1 MADVL
6 VNFNYLAG
14 GKSKKHL
21 MNQKSWLTILFIIS
35 FIQIS
40 SAQTF
45 NATGDTIPDDGST
58 IDFPLTIS
66 GLPNSIDTSVFG
78 LESVC
83 IDLTHTWDSDLD
95 ISLVAPDGTLILL
108 SSANGGDGDG
118 YTSCFNNTA
127 TTSIMQGSAPFNG
140 TWRPQGQLGRVN
152 NLQDPNGT
160 WYLRIHDTYAFADWG
175 ILFNWS
181 ITFSNDP
188 ATYKAFTSSDIPL
201 VIINTNNQVITSEPK
216 IMVRM
221 GIIDNGA
228 GQRNNVTDTMNIYN
242 GWAGIEIRGHSSS
255 SFPQKQYSIETR
267 DSAGNESDA
276 VLLGM
281 PSEHDWIL
289 YAPYTDK
296 SLMRNRLT
304 YKLGMETGHYAV
316 RGRFVELII
325 DDQYAGVY
333 ELTEKIKRD
342 GDRVDIAKLTEADTT
357 GDELTGGYI
366 VKVDWV
372 DGPSWTSNYI
382 PDQSNPWN
390 NVINFQL
397 VYPKPDVVTP
407 QQQNYIQLYIDS
419 FETALTSPSFTNTLT
434 GWRKFADE
442 NSVIDFF
449 ILNEVSK
456 NVDGYRLSTYFFK
469 DKNSNG
475 GKIQMGPLWDFNL
488 AWHNADYC
496 NSDAT
501 AGWAYRITDF
511 CQADVPFWWKRLMF
525 DPQFKNNLRCRWEYL
540 RATTLDTVSLFNYID
555 SVATF
560 LQESQARHF
569 EQWPILGT
577 YVWPNPSPLATTY
590 AEEILQLKEWIA
602 ARVVWLDG
610 NIPGICGVLVND
622 VSYHPDFSF
631 YPNPAK
637 DHIIID
643 AFHLFKEQSKV
654 DIYNTSGILVFSETK
669 SFDKDNSGMINL
681 PLKGLNPGVYIIRL
695 LDGTEL
701 IGTKKL
707 VVE

>member
-1 MADVL
+1 MI
-6 VNFNYLAG
+6 
-14 GKSKKHL
+14 
-21 MNQKSWLTILFIIS
+21 QKNRIAILLFMC
-35 FIQIS
+35 FIQQV

-45 NATGDTIPDDGST
+45 SATGDTIPDDGST
-58 IDFPLTIS
+58 IDFPITVNGI
-66 GLPNSIDTSVFG
+66 PNVIDTSAYG

-127 TTSIMQGSAPFNG
+127 TACIMLGSAPFNG
-140 TWRPQGQLGRVN
+140 TFRPQGQLGRVN
-152 NLQDPNGT
+152 NLQNPNGT
-160 WYLRIHDTYAFADWG
+160 WFLRIHDTYAFADWG

-181 ITFSNDP
+181 ITFSTNP

-201 VIINTNNQVITSEPK
+201 VIINTNNQVISSEPK
-216 IMVRM
+216 IMVHM

-255 SFPQKQYSIETR
+255 GFPQKQYAIETR
-267 DSAGNESDA
+267 DSLGNDSDA

-304 YKLGMETGHYAV
+304 YKLASETGNYAV
-316 RGRFVELII
+316 RGRFAELII
-325 DDQYAGVY
+325 DDQYEGIY

-342 GDRVDIAKLTEADTT
+342 ANRVDIAKLTEADTT
-357 GDELTGGYI
+357 GDDLTGGYI
-366 VKVDWV
+366 VKIDWV
-372 DGPSWTSNYI
+372 DGPSWTSNYL
-382 PDQSNPWN
+382 PDQTNPGN

-397 VYPKPDVVTP
+397 VYPRPDIVTV

-419 FETALTSPSFTNTLT
+419 FETALTSPSFTNPVT
-434 GWRKFADE
+434 GWRKFAME
-442 NSVIDFF
+442 NTFIDFF
-449 ILNEVSK
+449 LLNELSK

-469 DKNSNG
+469 DKNSNNG
-475 GKIQMGPLWDFNL
+475 RIQMGPLWDFNL

-496 NSDAT
+496 GNDST
-501 AGWAYRITDF
+501 SGWAYRITDF
-511 CQADVPFWWKRLMF
+511 CQTDVPFWWKRLMF
-525 DPQFKNNLRCRWEYL
+525 DSQFKNNLRCRWESL
-540 RATTLDTVSLFNYID
+540 RATNLDTVNLFSYID
-555 SVATF
+555 SVSVL
-560 LQESQARHF
+560 LQESQVRHF
-569 EQWPILGT
+569 EQWPILGA

-590 AEEILQLKEWIA
+590 AEEIEHLKEWIA
-602 ARVVWLDG
+602 ARVVWLDA
-610 NIPGICGVLVND
+610 NIPGSCVTAGTDI
-622 VSYHPDFSF
+622 SYNPDFSF

-643 AFHLFKEQSKV
+643 AFHLFKQQAHV
-654 DIYNTSGILVFSETK
+654 DIYNASGVLMFSEVAGVNE
-669 SFDKDNSGMINL
+669 SNSGMIDLKFYNL
-681 PLKGLNPGVYIIRL
+681 EPGIYIIRL

-701 IGTKKL
+701 IGNKKL